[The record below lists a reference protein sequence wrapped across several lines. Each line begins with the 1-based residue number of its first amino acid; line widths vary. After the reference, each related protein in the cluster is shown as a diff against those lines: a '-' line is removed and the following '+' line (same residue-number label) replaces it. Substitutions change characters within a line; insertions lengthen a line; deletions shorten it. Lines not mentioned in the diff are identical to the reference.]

1 MSIRHWA
8 VTTILTSFAVATF
21 AADSSAQIFAKTR
34 SSAPA
39 RYVIADSVST
49 GIVEGLPDGDAHPSP
64 SLVQLAAESS
74 LWTPA
79 CEPPGP
85 TRGLWGDCRRTG
97 HGCSWQ
103 ECIMGFRDGLGWV
116 FTRPTCIRGF
126 EPASNASAWDWV
138 TQWMPRLGATSNGTS
153 ATSTS
158 TTVWTTWSE

>member
-21 AADSSAQIFAKTR
+21 AADSSAQIFGKTR

-39 RYVIADSVST
+39 RYVIADPVST
-49 GIVEGLPDGDAHPSP
+49 GIVEGLPDANPSP

-85 TRGLWGDCRRTG
+85 TPGLWSDCRRTG
-97 HGCSWQ
+97 H
-103 ECIMGFRDGLGWV
+103 LGWV

-138 TQWMPRLGATSNGTS
+138 TQWMPRLGAASNGTS
-153 ATSTS
+153 ATCTG